1 MSPASGPGPLP
12 TPKFEA
18 MTLAA
23 DTFPSEKI
31 PSIKRVMMPRDT
43 NAVGTIFGGVILAE
57 IDLAAATEA
66 HRHHS
71 GMVVTVSMD
80 KIDFKAPVRV
90 GDLVSFFTETLRI
103 GRSSI
108 KVKVAVWACRRFGGG
123 SHEYVTE
130 AEVTMVAVDEK
141 FHPIP
146 VTAGSGSD
154 SKPA

>member
-1 MSPASGPGPLP
+1 
-12 TPKFEA
+12 
-18 MTLAA
+18 MTLAPE
-23 DTFPSEKI
+23 TFPADKI

-57 IDLAAATEA
+57 IDLAAATQA
-66 HRHHS
+66 HSHHQ

-123 SHEYVTE
+123 AHEYVTE
-130 AEVTMVAVDEK
+130 AEVTMVAVDDK
-141 FHPIP
+141 FKPTP
-146 VTAGSGSD
+146 VNGGKRGDAD
-154 SKPA
+154 

>member
-1 MSPASGPGPLP
+1 MTPPKDVFPA
-12 TPKFEA
+12 
-18 MTLAA
+18 
-23 DTFPSEKI
+23 DKI
-31 PSIKRVMMPRDT
+31 PAIKRVMMPRDT

-108 KVKVAVWACRRFGGG
+108 KTKVSVWASRRFGDGTQD
-123 SHEYVTE
+123 YVTE
-130 AEVTMVAVDEK
+130 AEVTMVAVDENFK
-141 FHPIP
+141 PIP
-146 VTAGSGSD
+146 VTESGNEP
-154 SKPA
+154 KG